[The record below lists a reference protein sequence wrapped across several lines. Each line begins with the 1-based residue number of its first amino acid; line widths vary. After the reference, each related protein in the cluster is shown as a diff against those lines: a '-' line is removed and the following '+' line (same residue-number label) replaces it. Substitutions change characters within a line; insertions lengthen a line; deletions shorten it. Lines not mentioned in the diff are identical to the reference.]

1 MLIDENPPED
11 TSLLWGEGLV
21 YSEIENENIVQTI
34 DLGDDS
40 PVELSSLTTTTDYNM
55 YKYNDNIY
63 TILRTETGI
72 SLIKNGSSVV
82 EKQFDG
88 NASIQ
93 GNFYLCNEI
102 LSGVIRVTLED
113 STFYE
118 TVAAFNLSDDSI
130 QEIPQI
136 NPPFILAGTST
147 SRAIIINGKIFCF
160 NSIGNTIAGSTYG
173 TCVYDNNG
181 IQHIFEHT
189 SGRNILM
196 VLTNNNVIIYIQTDD
211 SVIRVTFDLE
221 NYTSLEEISD
231 IPYGYPIEVISGSSG
246 VEIKNNVTK
255 IIEGTTTGI
264 GFSNIIIS
272 EITVDREIVS
282 RTWLSFNTNASRSN
296 KAMYATLKDGMV
308 YAPVLFEK
316 TKYNF
321 SIPNGLIITQGRNY
335 SGQSYVDIGID
346 EVHNLYTTYAQL
358 YINGIRTPFRKYN
371 PDTGVWE
378 RLDNFFGE
386 E

>member
-40 PVELSSLTTTTDYNM
+40 PIELSNLTTTTDYNM

-63 TILRTETGI
+63 TISASEMGI
-72 SLIKNGSSVV
+72 SLLKNGVSVA

-88 NASIQ
+88 NASIW
-93 GNFYLCNEI
+93 GSFYLCNEI

-113 STFYE
+113 SSFYE
-118 TVAAFNLSDDSI
+118 TVTAFNLNNDSI

-136 NPPFILAGTST
+136 KPPNILAGSST

-160 NSIGNTIAGSTYG
+160 NNIGDNIIGSTYG
-173 TCVYDNNG
+173 TCVYDENG

-189 SGRNILM
+189 SGKNK
-196 VLTNNNVIIYIQTDD
+196 LTMLKNNNVIIYIQKND
-211 SVIRVTFDLE
+211 SIIKVTFDLE
-221 NYTSLEEISD
+221 NYTSLEENSD
-231 IPYGYPIEVISGSSG
+231 IPYGYPLDVISGSSG
-246 VEIKNNVTK
+246 VELKNNFTR
-255 IIEGTTTGI
+255 IIEGSTTGL
-264 GFSNIIIS
+264 GNSNIIIS
-272 EITVDREIVS
+272 EITVNGEIIN
-282 RTWLSFNTNASRSN
+282 RDWLSFNTNASFS
-296 KAMYATLKDGMV
+296 KKSKYATLKDGMV
-308 YAPVLFEK
+308 YAPALFEK

-321 SIPNGLIITQGRNY
+321 SIPNGLIITQGRDYTNQPY
-335 SGQSYVDIGID
+335 IDVGSD
-346 EVHNLYTTYAQL
+346 EVHNLYTTFAQL